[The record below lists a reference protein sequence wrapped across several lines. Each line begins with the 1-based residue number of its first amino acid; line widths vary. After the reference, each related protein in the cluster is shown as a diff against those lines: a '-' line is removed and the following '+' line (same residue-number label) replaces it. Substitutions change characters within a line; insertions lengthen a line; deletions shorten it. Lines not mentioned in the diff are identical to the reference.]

1 MSTVGSILGLFAIA
15 ISLVSA
21 FVTYRG
27 NRRMKL
33 FKKHLLAARQHLHN
47 SVQAYENGD
56 VLEANLLLAA
66 ANEELE
72 RAQLYS

>member
-1 MSTVGSILGLFAIA
+1 
-15 ISLVSA
+15 
-21 FVTYRG
+21 
-27 NRRMKL
+27 MKL
-33 FKKHLLAARQHLHN
+33 FKKHLFAARQHLHN